1 MDNKRII
8 YNSDDLQSMERIKV
22 VIVDDD
28 LPSAKLLEKA
38 LSSRKDLE
46 LCGIAENLTEGERL
60 VRENNPDLLFLD
72 MEFPD
77 SSGLEWYENSQL
89 PVNTK
94 VVFHTCYSRYIHDAL
109 SLRVFDFLLKPFDP
123 SELDVILRR
132 FKSLPKNTPDNPA
145 GGQPGSQDYCQS
157 PSVRFGS
164 MRPIAITSVINSKI
178 IVNPTEI
185 VYFRYMSDRKIWE
198 CVFVNMKRI
207 ILKRQTTAETILG
220 YGPDFVRTHKHFI
233 VNMRYVGI
241 ISGNDCI
248 LLPPLDKITE
258 IKISK
263 SYRRDLMDRFYDI

>member
-1 MDNKRII
+1 
-8 YNSDDLQSMERIKV
+8 METNRKTHSLDRLPVTDKIKV

-38 LSSRKDLE
+38 LSSRKDVE
-46 LCGIAENLTEGERL
+46 LCGIAENLADCERL
-60 VRENNPDLLFLD
+60 VSLHSPDLLFLD
-72 MEFPD
+72 MEFPE

-89 PVNTK
+89 PANTK

-109 SLRVFDFLLKPFDP
+109 SLHVFDFLLKPFDP
-123 SELDVILRR
+123 SELDVILQRY
-132 FKSLPKNTPDNPA
+132 KEMPKEIGGKGVGVQTGSHDYYRSTPVQL
-145 GGQPGSQDYCQS
+145 GG
-157 PSVRFGS
+157 

-198 CVFVNMKRI
+198 CVFVNLKRI